1 VAVIG
6 DPVAHSLSPAIH
18 NAAFAETG
26 LDWCCVALPV
36 PVGRALD
43 AMVGLRALGLRGASV
58 TMPHKA
64 AVIDGLDDVSHTART
79 LGSVNCIVAERDAR
93 LRGENTDGD
102 GFVRGLAEDF
112 GISPRGRSCA
122 VLGAGGAARAVVHAL
137 AAAGAAE
144 VVVLNRTAER
154 ARAAAELAGV
164 RGRVGTADDLSS
176 VDVVVNATP
185 VGMAGPGGSR
195 PAGDVQLPLDPGLLR
210 PGQVVAELVYHPA
223 STPLMEAAA
232 ARGARSANGV
242 SMLVQQAAVAF
253 ELWTGRD
260 APVQAMRAAADA
272 ALAPGP
278 DDPRNC

>member
-1 VAVIG
+1 MG

-36 PVGRALD
+36 PAGRALD
-43 AMVGLRALGLRGASV
+43 ALIGIRALGLRGASV

-79 LGSVNCIVAERDAR
+79 LGSVNCIVAEDGAR

-112 GISPRGRSCA
+112 GISPQGRSCA

-144 VVVLNRTAER
+144 VVVLNRTAAR
-154 ARAAAELAGV
+154 AREAAQLAGSV
-164 RGRVGTADDLSS
+164 GRVGTPADLEG
-176 VDVVVNATP
+176 VEVVVNATP
-185 VGMAGPGGSR
+185 VGMAGLVG
-195 PAGDVQLPLDPGLLR
+195 AGPLEDGELPLDPGLLG
-210 PGQVVAELVYHPA
+210 PGQVVAELVYHPP
-223 STPLMEAAA
+223 STPLMGAAA
-232 ARGARSANGV
+232 ARGARTANGV

-253 ELWTGRD
+253 ELWTGHE
-260 APVQAMRAAADA
+260 APVQAMRSAADA
-272 ALAPGP
+272 ALAPGS